1 MANVERDLEDFTI
14 RPLVPETWDAFAG
27 LCERH
32 NGVFGGCWC
41 TWFHTMHA
49 EKEFTYEGNRALKK
63 RLVDEGRAHA
73 ALVMDGDEAIAWCN
87 YGSPDELP
95 NIKHRKQYEEEIDLL
110 PDYRL
115 VCMFVDKRYRRQGLL
130 AVVLRSA
137 LELIGEA
144 GGGVVEGYPHDMQG
158 QRCAVLYSGTRSLFE
173 RAGFSYVRPKGTK
186 NCVMR
191 VTVPPA
197 G

>member
-144 GGGVVEGYPHDMQG
+144 GGGVVEGYSHDTQG

>member
-115 VCMFVDKRYRRQGLL
+115 VCMFVDKRYRRRGLL

-144 GGGVVEGYPHDMQG
+144 GGGVVEGYPHDPEG
-158 QRCAVLYSGTRSLFE
+158 RRVAVLYNGTRSLFE
-173 RAGFSYVRPKGTK
+173 RAGFTYDRPKGK
-186 NCVMR
+186 NHCVMR
-191 VTVPPA
+191 TTVAPA